1 MYIGICED
9 EAIQLEYLKR
19 RIDNYCKQTEEV
31 CRIESFESA
40 EELLFKYE
48 QSFPFDCV
56 LLDIRMG
63 KMDGMQLA
71 SEIRKRDRQLPII
84 FVTGDKDAVFDGYK
98 VGAVRYLLK
107 PIKECELIEALD
119 FVKKEFLGKENN
131 NKANKADYFCFQY
144 MGEYTKL
151 NKSDIVRITVEGHYI
166 TIRTVTNDIT
176 RNFTYKE
183 TMRGIRE
190 QLKDDRF
197 ALASRSE
204 LVNLEYVKSI
214 SRTECVLTTGEI
226 IGLSRSCYN
235 EFNQAF
241 IKLYI

>member
-9 EAIQLEYLKR
+9 EAIQLEYLKKK
-19 RIDNYCKQTEEV
+19 IENYCKQTGEV
-31 CRIESFESA
+31 CRLESFESA

-48 QSFPFDCV
+48 RSFPFDCV

-107 PIKECELIEALD
+107 PIKEYELIEALD

-131 NKANKADYFCFQY
+131 KKANKADYFCFQY

-151 NKSDIVRITVEGHYI
+151 DKSDIVRITVQGHYI
-166 TIRTVTNDIT
+166 TICTTLEGVSREYT
-176 RNFTYKE
+176 FKE
-183 TMRGIRE
+183 TMKGIRE

-204 LVNLEYVKSI
+204 LVNLQYVKSI
-214 SRTECVLTTGEI
+214 SRTECVLTTGETVAI
-226 IGLSRSCYN
+226 SRSCYN
-235 EFNQAF
+235 EFNQLF
-241 IKLYI
+241 IRFYM

>member
-19 RIDNYCKQTEEV
+19 RVENYCKQAEEI

-48 QSFPFDCV
+48 QSLPFDCI

-63 KMDGMQLA
+63 KMDGMALA
-71 SEIRKRDRQLPII
+71 SEIRKRDRQLSII
-84 FVTGDKDAVFDGYK
+84 FVTGDKDAVFEGYK

-107 PIKECELIEALD
+107 PIQDEDLAEALD
-119 FVKKEFLGKENN
+119 CVKQVVISEEKNG
-131 NKANKADYFCFQY
+131 NKADYFCFQY
-144 MGEYTKL
+144 IGEYTKID
-151 NKSDIVRITVEGHYI
+151 KSDIVRITVQGHYI
-166 TIRTVTNDIT
+166 TICTIANGKAKEY
-176 RNFTYKE
+176 TYKE

-214 SRTECVLTTGEI
+214 SRTECMLTTGEVVA
-226 IGLSRSCYN
+226 LSRSCYN

-241 IKLYI
+241 IKFYM